1 MSLKN
6 EKHYQEQQ
14 EYVNDSITL
23 ESSSDS
29 DEKESDQGRSQDE
42 CAVEDQIFL
51 LTPQYIKRENIIT
64 PALAAALD
72 KTRLSDRKAMFVVAA
87 TACSLGHVID

>member
-29 DEKESDQGRSQDE
+29 DENESDQGRSQDE

-51 LTPQYIKRENIIT
+51 LTPQYVNGKYHNSST
-64 PALAAALD
+64 G
-72 KTRLSDRKAMFVVAA
+72 
-87 TACSLGHVID
+87 CSAGQN